1 MRTLV
6 LRALAL
12 ACVAFSAASAGAQA
26 LPIGAPRPSPQLQ
39 IGGTLSVT
47 ATPSLVNFNLV
58 QGGTAH
64 GSAGINI
71 TTTWT
76 GSFCLLACTI
86 STYAYFTSAAA
97 ALSGGGTPPTNIPS
111 SAVFGQ
117 VSTGGSDYN
126 PFTNTTPL
134 GGANAGL
141 TIFQQGYFLL
151 TFGGSRTDVLNL
163 EINLAG
169 QPKLA
174 AGNYSG
180 ILYIQAESL

>member
-1 MRTLV
+1 MLSP
-6 LRALAL
+6 AWP
-12 ACVAFSAASAGAQA
+12 AFGAASAGAQA
-26 LPIGAPRPSPQLQ
+26 LPIGAPRPSPKLQ

-47 ATPSLVNFNLV
+47 ATPSLINFNLV

-76 GSFCLLACTI
+76 GSLCLLACTV
-86 STYAYFTSAAA
+86 STYAYFTSATA
-97 ALSGGGTPPTNIPS
+97 ALSGGGTPATNIPS
-111 SAVFGQ
+111 SEVLGQ
-117 VSTGGSDYN
+117 LSTGSDYN
-126 PFTNTTPL
+126 PFTNTTPF
-134 GGANAGL
+134 GGANSGL

-169 QPKLA
+169 QPKLP
-174 AGNYSG
+174 AGTYSG
-180 ILYIQAESL
+180 ILFIQAESL